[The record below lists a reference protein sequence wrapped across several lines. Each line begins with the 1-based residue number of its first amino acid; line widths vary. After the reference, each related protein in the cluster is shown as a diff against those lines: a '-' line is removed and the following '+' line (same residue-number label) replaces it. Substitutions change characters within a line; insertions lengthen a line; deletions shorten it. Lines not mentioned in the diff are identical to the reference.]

1 MKNNQKV
8 NYYQTLGDIS
18 SSLQNFKK
26 TSISVGDLQ
35 EKQVSN
41 EAVVDR
47 LLVSVAKLIEKT
59 EFDSERIDEL
69 QFSLQRTQAYLIAT
83 VVALFVV
90 TMMLVFMIKG

>member
-1 MKNNQKV
+1 MKNDQKV

-18 SSLQNFKK
+18 SSLQNLKK

-35 EKQVSN
+35 KKQVSN

-47 LLVSVAKLIEKT
+47 LLVSVAKLIENT

>member
-1 MKNNQKV
+1 MKNDQKV

-35 EKQVSN
+35 KKQVSN